1 LSKKSCSSVEKIVFL
16 KETGE
21 HQGETMRQNPIAPC
35 STAATETDRT
45 IFLLI
50 HLTCLGLLRLPV
62 IVTAI
67 LSSVW

>member
-1 LSKKSCSSVEKIVFL
+1 
-16 KETGE
+16 
-21 HQGETMRQNPIAPC
+21 MRQNPIAPC
-35 STAATETDRT
+35 STAATETERT

-50 HLTCLGLLRLPV
+50 HLTSLGLLRLPV